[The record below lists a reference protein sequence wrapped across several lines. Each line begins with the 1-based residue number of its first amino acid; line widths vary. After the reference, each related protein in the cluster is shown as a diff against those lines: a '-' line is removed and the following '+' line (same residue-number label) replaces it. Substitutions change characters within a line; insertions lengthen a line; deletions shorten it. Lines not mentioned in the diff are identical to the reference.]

1 MQRKNIHEDRSC
13 TNWDLRW
20 RRES

>member
-1 MQRKNIHEDRSC
+1 MPRKNIHEDRSC
-13 TNWDLRW
+13 TNWDLHW